1 MEAIRDPFSWM
12 LFMLAVN
19 QTLVVGGIN
28 TFNALLINRAFNFSV
43 TDSQLLSIPLGAMV
57 IVTYQ
62 IMAWAVGRTRQTLL
76 CMIAFV
82 IPNLIGTIVLICV
95 APGPSNKG
103 GLIFAFY
110 MMQCFQA
117 CNPSIFL
124 MLSRNC
130 AGQSKRSITYA
141 MTYIGWAGGNAIAPQ
156 IFQSKWAPRYVN
168 SLYIHIALYG
178 TFIATCLICRYTLVQ
193 RNKRKDAAQ
202 MIDGVVVNRNENAFD
217 DLTDLEN
224 PDFRYSI

>member
-1 MEAIRDPFSWM
+1 
-12 LFMLAVN
+12 
-19 QTLVVGGIN
+19 
-28 TFNALLINRAFNFSV
+28 
-43 TDSQLLSIPLGAMV
+43 
-57 IVTYQ
+57 
-62 IMAWAVGRTRQTLL
+62 
-76 CMIAFV
+76 MIAFV

-95 APGPSNKG
+95 APSPSSQG

-117 CNPSIFL
+117 VSRTRIGRPDSVLLMVQCNPSIFL

-168 SLYIHIALYG
+168 SLYIHIAL
-178 TFIATCLICRYTLVQ
+178 C
-193 RNKRKDAAQ
+193 K
-202 MIDGVVVNRNENAFD
+202 
-217 DLTDLEN
+217 
-224 PDFRYSI
+224 SIKQL

>member
-1 MEAIRDPFSWM
+1 M
-12 LFMLAVN
+12 
-19 QTLVVGGIN
+19 
-28 TFNALLINRAFNFSV
+28 
-43 TDSQLLSIPLGAMV
+43 
-57 IVTYQ
+57 
-62 IMAWAVGRTRQTLL
+62 TRQS
-76 CMIAFV
+76 CMYV
-82 IPNLIGTIVLICV
+82 D
-95 APGPSNKG
+95 K
-103 GLIFAFY
+103 
-110 MMQCFQA
+110 Q

-168 SLYIHIALYG
+168 SLYIHIALCTYSPVTWVG
-178 TFIATCLICRYTLVQ
+178 IDTADGCFITTCLICRYTLIQ

-202 MIDGVVVNRNENAFD
+202 TVDGVVVNRNENAFED
-217 DLTDLEN
+217 MTDLEN